1 MMLLLHT
8 LATLLMAGLCAFIA
22 VAHYPM
28 FALVPREAFAS
39 YGRAHVTRASIL
51 IGPLM
56 LIEAATCVLLI
67 ASPPPMPAWATPW
80 WPWANAAALAVIWLI
95 TFASSAPI
103 HGKLIERFDEHQH
116 RTLLIG
122 HAIRTVIWLARGIAC
137 LFILAHK

>member
-1 MMLLLHT
+1 MVLFVHT
-8 LATLLMAGLCAFIA
+8 LVTLLMAGLCAFIA

-28 FALVPREAFAS
+28 FALVPRESFPS
-39 YGRAHVTRASIL
+39 YGKAHVLRASLL

-67 ASPPPMPAWATPW
+67 VSPPPLPAWASPW

-95 TFASSAPI
+95 TFASSKPI
-103 HGKLIERFDEHQH
+103 HEKLIQRFDDRQH

-122 HAIRTVIWLARGIAC
+122 HAIRTVIWLARGIAA
-137 LFILAHK
+137 LAILAHK